1 MALELETKRRTVLRT
16 AFTTAANVLDN
27 LLSETVDT
35 RPWQQI
41 SVQWELLQVKYNELC
56 VVESAVF
63 EAMVEKASEAEL
75 ISEMEAK
82 DRYSTRYYE
91 LKYKCED
98 RPSLVSSESSIKGK
112 SSFKLPPIEFKKYSG
127 DLIDWLPFWSQFKVV
142 HDDPSIDLND
152 KIAYL
157 RQATVDGSK
166 ARRLVE
172 SFPAV
177 ADNYSKIIKSLKSRF
192 GREDLQI
199 EVYIR
204 ELLKLILSRVSSSS
218 CNVSALYDMIESQ
231 LRSLETLGITADKYA
246 AILYPLIESC
256 LPEDMIT
263 LWHRSSQFLRPSGSV
278 SMHNVE
284 EYAEVSTLE
293 TRLSGLMSFLQNEV
307 QNEQKIN
314 LATEGFGLSTEN
326 KCKSNNLVEKK
337 NIKLPKQGTDQPSA
351 TAAGLVNY
359 EVDRC
364 IFCEGQHDSINCF
377 KAQKLSMEQKRR
389 TLSEKKACFRCL
401 KVRHSSKNCRARLNC
416 ILCCKSH
423 VVLMCPDL
431 PVNKIDTST
440 SSISRSEENRTEDA
454 TLANLNN
461 TQVFLQTLR
470 VNIRSA
476 HGTKQVRALID
487 TGSQRTYILQ
497 RTAQEMSFSAKGTEN
512 IVHTLFGGK
521 STSEQRHKLYKVT
534 ASEGAYSCSF
544 DALDQPKI
552 CADVSP
558 VYHGPWV
565 EELSDMNISLSDVG
579 HIAPIEILLGADVVG
594 KLYTGRKYQL
604 QCGLVAVE
612 TLLGWTLMGKVPAV
626 ASNFSTSMMSI
637 ALFVDSSS
645 VAKLWE
651 LDIIGI
657 TDPVEKLTRE
667 VAAKEAKNFFYE
679 TIRCDNEGRYE
690 VMLPWLNKHPLIS
703 DNLVVARRRLD
714 TTLNKLKKSNLF
726 ESYNLI
732 FNEWLNEGVIEIVNN
747 PEENN
752 CVHYLP
758 HRPVIKNTSET
769 TKIRP
774 VFDASSHEQGRPSL
788 NQCLEVGPNLIELIP
803 SVLLRFR
810 QQKIGVVSDIRKAFL
825 QISVHSKDR
834 DFLRFLW
841 VNNEGKEFVFRHRRV
856 VFGVNCS
863 PFLLGATIEF
873 HLIKALEKCCN
884 DMPYSKNTIERLMI
898 GFYVDNCVTSVTDE
912 NELRKFVSE
921 ATAIMEEAK
930 MDLRGWESSG
940 YVLNFVCVAEKAN
953 SPKKHWGKVWLA

>member
-1 MALELETKRRTVLRT
+1 
-16 AFTTAANVLDN
+16 
-27 LLSETVDT
+27 
-35 RPWQQI
+35 
-41 SVQWELLQVKYNELC
+41 
-56 VVESAVF
+56 
-63 EAMVEKASEAEL
+63 MVEKVSEAEL

-82 DRYSTRYYE
+82 DIYSTRYYE

-98 RPSLVSSESSIKGK
+98 RPSLVSSESSIK
-112 SSFKLPPIEFKKYSG
+112 
-127 DLIDWLPFWSQFKVV
+127 DWLPFWSQFKVV

-152 KIAYL
+152 KIGYL

-192 GREDLQI
+192 VREDLQI

-204 ELLKLILSRVSSSS
+204 ELLKLILNRISSSS
-218 CNVSALYDMIESQ
+218 CNVSALYDMRESQ

-256 LPEDMIT
+256 LPEDMIR

-284 EYAEVSTLE
+284 ESAEVSTFE

-307 QNEQKIN
+307 QNEQKNN

-326 KCKSNNLVEKK
+326 KYKSNNLIEKK
-337 NIKLPKQGTDQPSA
+337 NVKLPKQGTDQPSA
-351 TAAGLVNY
+351 TAAGFINY
-359 EVDRC
+359 E
-364 IFCEGQHDSINCF
+364 
-377 KAQKLSMEQKRR
+377 
-389 TLSEKKACFRCL
+389 
-401 KVRHSSKNCRARLNC
+401 VRHSSKKCRARLNC
-416 ILCCKSH
+416 ILCSESH

-440 SSISRSEENRTEDA
+440 SSISRSEGNRTEDQ
-454 TLANLNN
+454 TLANLYN

-476 HGTKQVRALID
+476 HGTKQVKALID
-487 TGSQRTYILQ
+487 TGLQITHILQ
-497 RTAQEMSFSAKGTEN
+497 RTAQEIGFSAKGTEN

-534 ASEGAYSCSF
+534 ASECSF

-552 CADVSP
+552 CADASP

-579 HIAPIEILLGADVVG
+579 HIAPIEILLGADDVG

-626 ASNFSTSMMSI
+626 ASNFSISMMSI

-690 VMLPWLNKHPLIS
+690 VMLPWLNKRMLSTSSERMLLSPQKGCFLS
-703 DNLVVARRRLD
+703 
-714 TTLNKLKKSNLF
+714 
-726 ESYNLI
+726 
-732 FNEWLNEGVIEIVNN
+732 FN
-747 PEENN
+747 
-752 CVHYLP
+752 
-758 HRPVIKNTSET
+758 
-769 TKIRP
+769 
-774 VFDASSHEQGRPSL
+774 
-788 NQCLEVGPNLIELIP
+788 
-803 SVLLRFR
+803 FR
-810 QQKIGVVSDIRKAFL
+810 
-825 QISVHSKDR
+825 
-834 DFLRFLW
+834 
-841 VNNEGKEFVFRHRRV
+841 
-856 VFGVNCS
+856 
-863 PFLLGATIEF
+863 
-873 HLIKALEKCCN
+873 
-884 DMPYSKNTIERLMI
+884 
-898 GFYVDNCVTSVTDE
+898 
-912 NELRKFVSE
+912 
-921 ATAIMEEAK
+921 
-930 MDLRGWESSG
+930 
-940 YVLNFVCVAEKAN
+940 
-953 SPKKHWGKVWLA
+953 